1 MSNEAKVG
9 IFTVIGLVLLTAIV
23 LYLSGFNPAEEDD
36 YSFDITFNQVTGLKP
51 GAGVSY
57 AGIAVGRVQAIE
69 AYKDK
74 AKVTVEIRGGTQIAK
89 DSLFTINSDG
99 LMGEKFISI
108 MPPQHPSGV
117 YLAGGESVQGV
128 DEKGLDYLLAQ
139 AGTTLV
145 DVQELIK
152 SMNTI
157 LGNKNVQN
165 SLVQTA
171 VNLNELT
178 GNMNELMRV
187 MSNLAVNNQ
196 QDIDKMIRNLSAMTA
211 SMASAADEIDSMLND
226 FSGDGQTAEN
236 MKTAIA
242 NLAAT
247 SQSIQKMAANMEP
260 VIADPAT
267 AQKLQNIIDNASN
280 ISTRADTMMNKVSN
294 IKVKTGVD
302 ALYSG
307 GESDWAVNADVRVY
321 SNPNSFLLIG
331 ADDIGGDDSGTNLQV
346 GTGNGTVTGRGGLID
361 DKVGVGIDFKTSDK
375 TQFSVD
381 AYDPDDL
388 RVKLRGQ
395 YELANDTYLIGQIKD
410 VNDSDDRAAYLGLRQ
425 EF

>member
-23 LYLSGFNPAEEDD
+23 LYLSGFNPTEEDD

-165 SLVQTA
+165 SLIQTA

-196 QDIDKMIRNLSAMTA
+196 QDIDKMIKNLSAMTA

-395 YELANDTYLIGQIKD
+395 YELADDTYLIGQIKD

>member
-108 MPPQHPSGV
+108 MPPQHPTGV

-165 SLVQTA
+165 SLIQTA

-196 QDIDKMIRNLSAMTA
+196 QDIDKMIKNLSAMTA

-395 YELANDTYLIGQIKD
+395 YELADDTYLIGQIKD

>member
-165 SLVQTA
+165 SLIQTA

-395 YELANDTYLIGQIKD
+395 YELADDTYLIGQIKD

>member
-1 MSNEAKVG
+1 
-9 IFTVIGLVLLTAIV
+9 
-23 LYLSGFNPAEEDD
+23 
-36 YSFDITFNQVTGLKP
+36 
-51 GAGVSY
+51 
-57 AGIAVGRVQAIE
+57 
-69 AYKDK
+69 
-74 AKVTVEIRGGTQIAK
+74 
-89 DSLFTINSDG
+89 
-99 LMGEKFISI
+99 

-395 YELANDTYLIGQIKD
+395 YELADDTYLIGQIKD

>member
-1 MSNEAKVG
+1 MTNEAKVG
-9 IFTVIGLVLLTAIV
+9 IFTVIGLALLIGIV
-23 LYLSGFNPAEEDD
+23 LYLSGFNPNKDKD

-57 AGIAVGRVQAIE
+57 AGIAVGRVKNIE
-69 AYKDK
+69 AYKDR
-74 AKVTVEIRGGTQIAK
+74 AKVTVEVKGDIQIAK

-108 MPPQHPSGV
+108 MPPAHPSGV
-117 YLAGGESVQGV
+117 YLSGGESVEGV

-139 AGTTLV
+139 AGTTLE
-145 DVQELIK
+145 DVQVLIK
-152 SMNTI
+152 SMNAI

-178 GNMNELMRV
+178 GNMNDLMRV
-187 MSNLAVNNQ
+187 MANLVVNNQ
-196 QDIDKMIRNLSAMTA
+196 QDIDKMIKNLAAMTD
-211 SMASAADEIDSMLND
+211 SMSNAADQIDQMIND

-236 MKTAIA
+236 MKIAIA

-247 SQSIQKMAANMEP
+247 SESIQKMAANMEP

-267 AQKLQNIIDNASN
+267 AENLRNIINNASN
-280 ISTRADTMMNKVSN
+280 ISTRANTMMDKVSD
-294 IKVKTGVD
+294 IKVKAGVD

-346 GTGNGTVTGRGGLID
+346 GTGNGTFTGRGGLID
-361 DKVGVGIDFKTSDK
+361 DKVGLGVDFKTSEK
-375 TQFSVD
+375 SQISVD
-381 AYDPDDL
+381 AYDPDDI

-395 YELANDTYLIGQIKD
+395 YEVADGTYLIGQVKD
-410 VNDSDDRAAYLGLRQ
+410 INDSDERAAYLGLRQ

>member
-9 IFTVIGLVLLTAIV
+9 IFTVIGLVLLTTII
-23 LYLSGFNPAEEDD
+23 LYLSGFNPAKDED
-36 YSFDITFNQVTGLKP
+36 YNFDITFNQVTGLKP

-57 AGIAVGRVQAIE
+57 AGIVVGRVQAIE

-74 AKVTVEIRGGTQIAK
+74 AKVTVEIKGGTQIAK

-117 YLAGGESVQGV
+117 YLVGGESVQGV

-139 AGTTLV
+139 AGTTLEG
-145 DVQELIK
+145 VQELIK
-152 SMNTI
+152 STNTI
-157 LGNKNVQN
+157 LGSENVQN
-165 SLVQTA
+165 SLIQTA

-178 GNMNELMRV
+178 GNMNELMQV
-187 MSNLAVNNQ
+187 MSDLAVNNQ
-196 QDIDKMIRNLSAMTA
+196 QDIDKMIKNLSAMTT
-211 SMASAADEIDSMLND
+211 SMASAADEIDQMIND

-236 MKTAIA
+236 MKMAIA
-242 NLAAT
+242 NLVAT
-247 SQSIQKMAANMEP
+247 SESIQKMAANIEP
-260 VIADPAT
+260 VVADPAT
-267 AQKLQNIIDNASN
+267 AEKLQNIIDNASD

-307 GESDWAVNADVRVY
+307 GESDWAVNADVKVY
-321 SNPNSFLLIG
+321 SNQNSFLLIG

-346 GTGNGTVTGRGGLID
+346 GTGNGTITGRGGLID
-361 DKVGVGIDFKTSDK
+361 DKVGLGVDFKTSDK

-410 VNDSDDRAAYLGLRQ
+410 INDSDDRAAYLGLRQ

>member
-211 SMASAADEIDSMLND
+211 TTD
-226 FSGDGQTAEN
+226 FERTPPFCRPRLPTA
-236 MKTAIA
+236 
-242 NLAAT
+242 
-247 SQSIQKMAANMEP
+247 
-260 VIADPAT
+260 
-267 AQKLQNIIDNASN
+267 
-280 ISTRADTMMNKVSN
+280 
-294 IKVKTGVD
+294 
-302 ALYSG
+302 
-307 GESDWAVNADVRVY
+307 
-321 SNPNSFLLIG
+321 
-331 ADDIGGDDSGTNLQV
+331 
-346 GTGNGTVTGRGGLID
+346 GL
-361 DKVGVGIDFKTSDK
+361 S
-375 TQFSVD
+375 
-381 AYDPDDL
+381 
-388 RVKLRGQ
+388 RR
-395 YELANDTYLIGQIKD
+395 
-410 VNDSDDRAAYLGLRQ
+410 
-425 EF
+425 